1 MKQAKKHS
9 VGVLIVGLLAVTGCN
24 NAAGER
30 PESAASA
37 LAGAPAA
44 AAPIERAALALAYE
58 PSEAPTDQAIAR
70 AQDALR
76 TSPDSLEAHLSLA
89 TLLMRRGRETSGAV
103 YRVYADDVL
112 VSARS
117 VSPSSPRVRVLGT
130 MLLLDE
136 HKFEA
141 AARAAEELA
150 GMLPSDPTPR
160 MLLGDASL
168 EMGQYERAADAYQ
181 EAIDLRPDLR
191 SYNRAAYMRW
201 LYGDFDGA
209 LEIMELALD
218 AGSLRDPESMAWCFT
233 DLGGMY
239 LRRGDEPRAVAA
251 AERALRLVEGY
262 APAQALQSRALARQ
276 GKTDDAIKLL
286 ESAVSVRASA
296 EDYLRLSELYATADR
311 PTQAQEARDE
321 ADKLG
326 AHDPRPLAEYLAR
339 RGEAPDT
346 ALALAEQEFDARQNI
361 WAYDTL
367 ALALARSGRIS
378 EARGAMETAMA
389 LGTEDAEFHLHLAL
403 IEWKDGSPDMARE
416 SLERALSIDPKA
428 DPILVEEL
436 RSGLGEA

>member
-1 MKQAKKHS
+1 MKQATKRS
-9 VGVLIVGLLAVTGCN
+9 IGVLFVGLLSLTGCP
-24 NAAGER
+24 AEDGTER
-30 PESAASA
+30 SVAASPTEA
-37 LAGAPAA
+37 EVVSS
-44 AAPIERAALALAYE
+44 ERATLALAYE
-58 PSEAPTDQAIAR
+58 PSDAPTDQAIAR
-70 AQDALR
+70 AQEALR
-76 TSPDSLEAHLSLA
+76 TNPDSLEAHLALA
-89 TLLMRRGRETSGAV
+89 TLLLRRGRETSSAV

-112 VSARS
+112 VSARG

-141 AARAAEELA
+141 AATAAEELA

-201 LYGDFDGA
+201 LYGDFESA
-209 LEIMELALD
+209 LQIMELALD

-239 LRRGDEPRAVAA
+239 LKQGDEPRAIAA
-251 AERALRLVEGY
+251 ADRALALVDGY

-296 EDYLRLSELYATADR
+296 EDYLNLSELYATAGK
-311 PTQAQEARDE
+311 PTQAQQARAEAE
-321 ADKLG
+321 KLG
-326 AHDPRPLAEYLAR
+326 AHDPRPLAEHLAR
-339 RGEAPDT
+339 RGESPNR

-378 EARGAMETAMA
+378 EARGAIETAMA
-389 LGTEDAEFHLHLAL
+389 LGTKDAEFHLHLAL
-403 IEWKDGSPDMARE
+403 IEWKDGSPEMARE
-416 SLERALSIDPKA
+416 SLQQALAIDPKA
-428 DPILVEEL
+428 DPILVAEL
-436 RSGLGEA
+436 RAGLGEA